1 MKVIV
6 ATLLIGSASAFQ
18 APFMTVS
25 LSKSKPKPTAT
36 VKKLV
41 AVPKAAAAVPAAAVA
56 GTKKVAAAPK
66 AAAVV
71 KKAAAAVSVKKV
83 APVAA
88 VKKAAPVAAVKA
100 APAVKKAVPVVKKA
114 APVVKKASPAVK
126 RVVSSSSDATIISAD
141 VFATGVDSVALPL
154 TKAPYT
160 LDGSLVGDVG
170 FDPFGFS
177 TIKTGSQF
185 LGDAFEDNLKWY
197 REAELMHGRIAM
209 MAALGFVFPGL
220 IGTLPGNEWT
230 GVDAYSYTNPL
241 EALYKAPEL
250 AIQQIFC
257 FMAIME
263 FFRIKRIQEKGASYE
278 AGDFGWGQ
286 GEDRWNPYKFNYTP
300 EEYKEK
306 QLQELK
312 NGRLAMMGVLG
323 LYLQANAS
331 GVGVIEQLKDALN
344 TPGYYAKAGYF
355 FPEGI

>member
-1 MKVIV
+1 MKVLA
-6 ATLLIGSASAFQ
+6 ATLFLGSASAFQ

-25 LSKSKPKPTAT
+25 LSKTKPKAAVTL
-36 VKKLV
+36 KKLV
-41 AVPKAAAAVPAAAVA
+41 APKAAAAAPAVAVA

-71 KKAAAAVSVKKV
+71 KKAVVAAAVKKV

-88 VKKAAPVAAVKA
+88 VKKAAPVVA
-100 APAVKKAVPVVKKA
+100 AVKKAAPVVKKA
-114 APVVKKASPAVK
+114 APVVKKAVSAVK
-126 RVVSSSSDATIISAD
+126 RSVSSSSGAPITSAD
-141 VFATGVDSVALPL
+141 VFASGVDSVALPL

-197 REAELMHGRIAM
+197 REAELMHGRIAQ
-209 MAALGFVFPGL
+209 MAALGFIFPGL

-241 EALYKAPEL
+241 EALYKAPGL

-286 GEDRWNPYKFNYTP
+286 GEDRWNPYNFNYSP

-312 NGRLAMMGVLG
+312 HGRLAMMGVLG

>member
-1 MKVIV
+1 LKQTNNTMKVIA
-6 ATLLIGSASAFQ
+6 ATFLIGSASAFQ

-25 LSKSKPKPTAT
+25 LSKSKPKSTVT

-41 AVPKAAAAVPAAAVA
+41 AVPKVAAAAPAVAAAAA

-71 KKAAAAVSVKKV
+71 KKAAAAVAVKKV

-88 VKKAAPVAAVKA
+88 VKKVAPVVA
-100 APAVKKAVPVVKKA
+100 VKKA
-114 APVVKKASPAVK
+114 APVVKKVAPAVK
-126 RVVSSSSDATIISAD
+126 RAVSSSSDATIVSAD
-141 VFATGVDSVALPL
+141 VFASGVDSVALPL

-241 EALYKAPEL
+241 EALYKAPGL

-263 FFRIKRIQEKGASYE
+263 FFRIKRLQEKGASYE

-286 GEDRWNPYKFNYTP
+286 GEGRWNPYKFNYTP

-331 GVGVIEQLKDALN
+331 GEGVIEQLKDALN

>member
-25 LSKSKPKPTAT
+25 LSKSKTKPTAT

-88 VKKAAPVAAVKA
+88 VKKAAPV
-100 APAVKKAVPVVKKA
+100 VKKA
-114 APVVKKASPAVK
+114 APAVK
-126 RVVSSSSDATIISAD
+126 RVVSSSSDATIIAAD
-141 VFATGVDSVALPL
+141 VFASGVDSVALPL

-241 EALYKAPEL
+241 EALYKAPGL

-257 FMAIME
+257 FMAVME

>member
-1 MKVIV
+1 MKVIA
-6 ATLLIGSASAFQ
+6 ATFLIGSASAFQ

-25 LSKSKPKPTAT
+25 LSKSKPKSTVT

-41 AVPKAAAAVPAAAVA
+41 AVPKVAAAAPAVAAAAA

-71 KKAAAAVSVKKV
+71 KKAAAAVAVKKV

-88 VKKAAPVAAVKA
+88 VKKVAPVVA
-100 APAVKKAVPVVKKA
+100 VKKA
-114 APVVKKASPAVK
+114 APVVKKVAPAVK
-126 RVVSSSSDATIISAD
+126 RAVSSSSDATIVSAD
-141 VFATGVDSVALPL
+141 VFASGVDSVALPL

-241 EALYKAPEL
+241 EALYKAPGL

-263 FFRIKRIQEKGASYE
+263 FFRIKRLQEKGASYE

-286 GEDRWNPYKFNYTP
+286 GEGRWNPYKFNYTP

-331 GVGVIEQLKDALN
+331 GEGVIEQLKDALN

>member
-1 MKVIV
+1 MKVIA

-25 LSKSKPKPTAT
+25 LSKSKPKSTVT

-41 AVPKAAAAVPAAAVA
+41 AVPKAAAAAPAAAAAAAA
-56 GTKKVAAAPK
+56 GTKKVSAAPK

-71 KKAAAAVSVKKV
+71 KKAAVAV
-83 APVAA
+83 A
-88 VKKAAPVAAVKA
+88 VKKAAPVV
-100 APAVKKAVPVVKKA
+100 AVKKAAPVVAVKKAAPVVAVKKA
-114 APVVKKASPAVK
+114 APVVKKAAPAVK
-126 RVVSSSSDATIISAD
+126 RAVSSSSDATIISAD
-141 VFATGVDSVALPL
+141 VFASGVDSVALPL

-241 EALYKAPEL
+241 EALYKAPGL

-286 GEDRWNPYKFNYTP
+286 GEGRWNPYKFNYTP

-331 GVGVIEQLKDALN
+331 GEGVIEQLKDALN